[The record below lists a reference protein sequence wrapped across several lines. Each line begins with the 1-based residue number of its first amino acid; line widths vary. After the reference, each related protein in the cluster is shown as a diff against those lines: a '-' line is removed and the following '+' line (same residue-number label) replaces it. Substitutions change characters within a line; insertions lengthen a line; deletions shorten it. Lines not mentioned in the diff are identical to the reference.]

1 LPSGTLFDLP
11 ARQRELSNL
20 NAKMATPGFWDDPEK
35 AQAVVQQLK
44 QLKAIVEPV
53 TELGAAIDEACELE
67 AMLDADDDAS
77 LRADLARELDRLSS
91 ELFRVERLALL
102 SREHD
107 AKNCYFSIQAGT
119 GGADAQDWANMM
131 MRMYLRYFERQGFEV
146 EQLSLREGE
155 EAGIQSASFY
165 VKGPFAYGLL
175 SCEMGVHRM
184 ERISPFNAQGKRQT
198 SFASVD
204 VQAEVEDIKIEI
216 NWEDDVREDTYR
228 AGGKGGQHVNKTSS
242 AVRLTYLP
250 LNVVVQC
257 QNERSQ
263 HKNRA
268 MAQKMLM
275 AKLYQ
280 IEQAKR
286 DAEIAKAYGEK
297 GQIGW
302 GYRIR
307 TYTLQPYRLVK
318 DERTGHKETDV
329 DAVLDGELGGFI
341 DAMLRK
347 RAAAARKA
355 AGQSPVEKT
364 PTEDAPVE

>member
-1 LPSGTLFDLP
+1 MN
-11 ARQRELSNL
+11 Q
-20 NAKMATPGFWDDPEK
+20 PGFWDNPDA
-35 AQAVVQQLK
+35 AQKTVQELKRLRAVVDPLND
-44 QLKAIVEPV
+44 LAAR
-53 TELGAAIDEACELE
+53 TDNARELRE
-67 AMLDADDDAS
+67 MLDEENDAAM
-77 LRADLARELDRLSS
+77 RADLDLEIAQLARDIDQ
-91 ELFRVERLALL
+91 VERITLL

-107 AKNCYFSIQAGT
+107 ASNCYFGIQAGT
-119 GGADAQDWANMM
+119 GGADAQDWADMM
-131 MRMYLRYFERQGFEV
+131 MRMYLRFFDRNGFEV

-155 EAGIQSASFY
+155 EAGIQSANFY
-165 VKGPFAYGLL
+165 VKGPFAYGML

-204 VQAEVEDIKIEI
+204 VQPEIDDIDIDIDWDK
-216 NWEDDVREDTYR
+216 DVREDTYR
-228 AGGKGGQHVNKTSS
+228 AGGAGGQHVNKTSS

-268 MAQKMLM
+268 QAQKMLM
-275 AKLYQ
+275 AKLFN

-286 DAEIAKAYGEK
+286 DADLAKAYGEK

-302 GYRIR
+302 GNRIR

-318 DERTGHKETDV
+318 DERTGHKDGDV
-329 DAVLDGELGGFI
+329 DAVLDGDLSGFI

-347 RAAAARKA
+347 RAKSAK
-355 AGQSPVEKT
+355 
-364 PTEDAPVE
+364 

>member
-1 LPSGTLFDLP
+1 
-11 ARQRELSNL
+11 
-20 NAKMATPGFWDDPEK
+20 MAQPGFWDNSES
-35 AQAVVQQLK
+35 AQRTVQSLK
-44 QLKAIVEPV
+44 QLRAVIEPITDLV
-53 TELGAAIDEACELE
+53 KRIEDAQAIDD
-67 AMLDADDDAS
+67 MLSGDEDPA
-77 LRADLARELDRLSS
+77 LRAELNTELDRIAA
-91 ELFRVERLALL
+91 ETDRVERITLL

-107 AKNCYFSIQAGT
+107 ANNCYFGIQAGT
-119 GGADAQDWANMM
+119 GGADAQDWADMM
-131 MRMYLRYFERQGFEV
+131 MRMYLRFFERNGFEV

-155 EAGIQSASFY
+155 EAGIQSANFF

-204 VQAEVEDIKIEI
+204 VQPEIEDIEI
-216 NWEDDVREDTYR
+216 DIDWDKDVREDTYR
-228 AGGKGGQHVNKTSS
+228 ASGAGGQHVNKTSS

-268 MAQKMLM
+268 SARKMLA
-275 AKLYQ
+275 AKLYNM
-280 IEQAKR
+280 EQAKR
-286 DAEIAKAYGEK
+286 DAELAKAYGEK

-307 TYTLQPYRLVK
+307 TYTLQPYRLAK
-318 DERTGHKETDV
+318 DERTGHKENDV
-329 DAVLDGELGGFI
+329 DAVLDGELSGFI

-347 RAAAARKA
+347 RAKQ
-355 AGQSPVEKT
+355 GK
-364 PTEDAPVE
+364 

>member
-1 LPSGTLFDLP
+1 LPSGTLFDVP
-11 ARQRELSNL
+11 AKQNELS
-20 NAKMATPGFWDDPEK
+20 AISERMAQPGFWDNADA
-35 AQAVVQQLK
+35 AQKTVQELKRLKAVV
-44 QLKAIVEPV
+44 EPIG
-53 TELGAAIDEACELE
+53 ELVNRVGEARDLRE
-67 AMLDADDDAS
+67 MLDEEDDAAV
-77 LRADLARELDRLSS
+77 RAELDVEIARIARDTD
-91 ELFRVERLALL
+91 EVERITLL

-107 AKNCYFSIQAGT
+107 ASNCYFGIQAGT
-119 GGADAQDWANMM
+119 GGADAQDWAEMM
-131 MRMYLRYFERQGFEV
+131 MRMYLRFFERSGFEV
-146 EQLSLREGE
+146 EQLSLRDGE
-155 EAGIQSASFY
+155 EAGIQSANLF
-165 VKGPFAYGLL
+165 VKGPFAYGML

-198 SFASVD
+198 SFASID
-204 VQAEVEDIKIEI
+204 VQPEIDDIDIDIDWDKDI
-216 NWEDDVREDTYR
+216 REDTYR
-228 AGGKGGQHVNKTSS
+228 AGGAGGQHVNKTSS

-268 MAQKMLM
+268 HAQKMLM
-275 AKLYQ
+275 AKLYN

-286 DAEIAKAYGEK
+286 DAELAKAYGEK

-318 DERTGHKETDV
+318 DERTGHKESNV
-329 DAVLDGELGGFI
+329 DAVLDGELSGFI

-347 RAAAARKA
+347 RAKQ
-355 AGQSPVEKT
+355 GK
-364 PTEDAPVE
+364 

>member
-1 LPSGTLFDLP
+1 
-11 ARQRELSNL
+11 
-20 NAKMATPGFWDDPEK
+20 MAAPGFWDDPDE

-44 QLKAIVEPV
+44 RIKALVEPV
-53 TELGAAIDEACELE
+53 TDLLGRVEDSRAMLEMLDEEDDPQMRRELE
-67 AMLDADDDAS
+67 D
-77 LRADLARELDRLSS
+77 ELSS
-91 ELFRVERLALL
+91 LSRDLRKVELLTLL
-102 SREHD
+102 SRPED
-107 AKNCYFSIQAGT
+107 SKNCYFLVQAGT
-119 GGADAQDWANMM
+119 GGADAQDWAEMM
-131 MRMYLRYFERQGFEV
+131 MRMYLRYFERSGFDV
-146 EQLSLREGE
+146 EQLSLRDGE
-155 EAGIQSASFY
+155 EAGIQSASFH

-204 VQAEVEDIKIEI
+204 VQPEVDDIAIDI
-216 NWEDDVREDTYR
+216 DWENDVREDTYR

-242 AVRLTYLP
+242 AVRLTFEP

-268 MAQKMLM
+268 TARKMLM

-286 DAEIAKAYGEK
+286 DAEVAKAYGEK

-329 DAVLDGELGGFI
+329 DAVLDGDLQPFI

-347 RAAAARKA
+347 RAARK
-355 AGQSPVEKT
+355 
-364 PTEDAPVE
+364 

>member
-1 LPSGTLFDLP
+1 
-11 ARQRELSNL
+11 
-20 NAKMATPGFWDDPEK
+20 
-35 AQAVVQQLK
+35 
-44 QLKAIVEPV
+44 
-53 TELGAAIDEACELE
+53 
-67 AMLDADDDAS
+67 
-77 LRADLARELDRLSS
+77 
-91 ELFRVERLALL
+91 
-102 SREHD
+102 
-107 AKNCYFSIQAGT
+107 
-119 GGADAQDWANMM
+119 
-131 MRMYLRYFERQGFEV
+131 
-146 EQLSLREGE
+146 
-155 EAGIQSASFY
+155 
-165 VKGPFAYGLL
+165 
-175 SCEMGVHRM
+175 
-184 ERISPFNAQGKRQT
+184 FNAQGKRQT

-329 DAVLDGELGGFI
+329 DAVLDG
-341 DAMLRK
+341 
-347 RAAAARKA
+347 
-355 AGQSPVEKT
+355 
-364 PTEDAPVE
+364 

>member
-1 LPSGTLFDLP
+1 LRPGSSPSGTLFDV
-11 ARQRELSNL
+11 AAKQRELE
-20 NAKMATPGFWDDPEK
+20 AITARMAEPGFWDNADA
-35 AQAVVQQLK
+35 AQQTVQELKRLKAVV
-44 QLKAIVEPV
+44 EPLDDLSGRV
-53 TELGAAIDEACELE
+53 DSARDIRGMLAEDNDAA
-67 AMLDADDDAS
+67 M
-77 LRADLARELDRLSS
+77 RAELDDEIVRIA
-91 ELFRVERLALL
+91 RDIDDVERITML

-107 AKNCYFSIQAGT
+107 SSNCYFAIQAGT
-119 GGADAQDWANMM
+119 GGADAQDWAEMM
-131 MRMYLRYFERQGFEV
+131 MRMYLRFFERSGFDV
-146 EQLSLREGE
+146 EQLSMRDGE
-155 EAGIQSASFY
+155 EAGIQSATFF
-165 VKGPFAYGLL
+165 VQGPFAYGLL

-204 VQAEVEDIKIEI
+204 VQPEIDEIDIDIDWDKDI
-216 NWEDDVREDTYR
+216 REDTYR
-228 AGGKGGQHVNKTSS
+228 AGGAGGQHVNKTSS

-268 MAQKMLM
+268 QAQKMLK
-275 AKLYQ
+275 AKLYN

-286 DAEIAKAYGEK
+286 DAELAKAYGEK

-318 DERTGHKETDV
+318 DERTGHKDSDV
-329 DAVLDGELGGFI
+329 DAVLDGELSGFI

-347 RAAAARKA
+347 RA
-355 AGQSPVEKT
+355 GQQK
-364 PTEDAPVE
+364 